1 MPKINAMPYLLEMK
15 DISKSFYG
23 VSVLHN
29 ISFNVKPGTVHAL
42 CGENG
47 AGKSTLMKIL
57 SGLYKSDSGEI
68 FIKGEKV
75 LINKPVDAIRC
86 GISMIYQELL
96 PITGMKVSE
105 NIFLG
110 REPARFG
117 IVNFRR
123 LNKMASELLRKFDC
137 NINENK
143 LMGSLKVSDMQ
154 LVEIVKAVFYNS
166 DILIMDEPTSALTDR
181 EIDTLF
187 GIIKKLKNQGKGI
200 IYISHKMK
208 EIFKISD
215 EITLL
220 RDGEFIG
227 NWNTNKVDLDTIL
240 YGMVG
245 RKLEDVYPKRKS
257 KIGEVVFEVINLQK
271 RGIYHDVSFNVRR
284 GEILGISGLMGAG
297 RTEVMETLFGLNRRD
312 GGEVKY
318 NSESINFK
326 HPSEAYKK
334 GIAFL
339 TEDRR
344 RFGIFPNLS
353 VMHNITMVAMYL
365 ITIFKVLISLKK
377 EKIVVRDIYNKLR
390 IKSRSLRQLVK
401 NLSGGNQQKVIIAR
415 MMLTNP
421 DLLILD
427 EPTRGIDVGAKQEIY
442 KIMDNYCSRGK
453 SIIFVSSEL
462 QELFGMSDRIVVFS
476 NGTVVGE
483 VEKGKFDQ
491 KNVMQLAMSKL

>member
-1 MPKINAMPYLLEMK
+1 MNFMPYLLEMK
-15 DISKSFYG
+15 NISKSFYG
-23 VSVLHN
+23 VDVLHKV
-29 ISFNVKPGTVHAL
+29 SFSVKSGTVHAL

-57 SGLYKSDSGEI
+57 SGLYKSDCGEI
-68 FIKGEKV
+68 FIKGEKIV
-75 LINKPVDAIRC
+75 INKPVDAIRH
-86 GISMIYQELL
+86 GIAMIYQELL
-96 PITGMKVSE
+96 PIAGMKVSE

-123 LNKMASELLRKFDC
+123 LNQEANELLSEFSC
-137 NINENK
+137 TINANT
-143 LMGSLKVSDMQ
+143 LMGRLKVSDMQ
-154 LVEIVKAVFYNS
+154 LVEIVKAVFYNF

-181 EIDTLF
+181 EIETLF
-187 GIIKKLKNQGKGI
+187 SIIRKLKSKGKGI

-208 EIFKISD
+208 EIFEISD

-227 NWNTNKVDLDTIL
+227 NWDTDKVDLDAIL

-245 RKLEDVYPKRKS
+245 RKLDTVYPKRES
-257 KIGEVVFEVINLQK
+257 EIGKVVFEVNNLQK
-271 RGIYHDVSFNVRR
+271 KGRYHDVTFNVRK
-284 GEILGISGLMGAG
+284 GEILGIYGLMGAG
-297 RTEVMETLFGLNRRD
+297 RTEVMETLFGLNKRD

-318 NSESINFK
+318 NFERVNFK

-334 GIAFL
+334 GIAFV

-344 RFGIFPNLS
+344 RFGIFPDLS
-353 VMHNITMVAMYL
+353 VMHNITMTAMYL
-365 ITIFKVLISLKK
+365 VTIFKTLINSRK
-377 EKIVVRDIYNKLR
+377 EKIIVKDIYNKLQ
-390 IKSRSLRQLVK
+390 IKSRSLKQLVK
-401 NLSGGNQQKVIIAR
+401 SLSGGNQQKVIIAK

-421 DLLILD
+421 NLLILD

-442 KIMDNYCSRGK
+442 KIMNDYCSRGK
-453 SIIFVSSEL
+453 SIIFISSEL
-462 QELFGMSDRIVVFS
+462 PELFGMSDRIVVFS

-483 VEKGKFDQ
+483 VGKSEFDQ
-491 KNVMQLAMSKL
+491 TKVMRLAMSKL